1 MKNWRT
7 FLVGMIGAAYTACL
21 PLIQHGSFD
30 IKTDYPSLI
39 QAAGIA
45 VFSYLVKDAKVSGKP

>member
-1 MKNWRT
+1 
-7 FLVGMIGAAYTACL
+7 L